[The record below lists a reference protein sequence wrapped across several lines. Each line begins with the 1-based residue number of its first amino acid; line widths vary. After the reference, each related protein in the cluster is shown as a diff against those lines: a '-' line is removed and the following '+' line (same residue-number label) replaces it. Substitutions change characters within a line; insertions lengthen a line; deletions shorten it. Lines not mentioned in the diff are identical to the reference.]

1 MTYLHWSCQS
11 SQKSIKP
18 KLVISRVVGLWMLTL
33 DDCPG
38 PAFLHSF
45 VGELGESF
53 QALDGLVC
61 LFWLEIFR
69 CFACFITG
77 N

>member
-1 MTYLHWSCQS
+1 
-11 SQKSIKP
+11 
-18 KLVISRVVGLWMLTL
+18 MLTL

-45 VGELGESF
+45 VGEFGESF
-53 QALDGLVC
+53 QALDGLAC